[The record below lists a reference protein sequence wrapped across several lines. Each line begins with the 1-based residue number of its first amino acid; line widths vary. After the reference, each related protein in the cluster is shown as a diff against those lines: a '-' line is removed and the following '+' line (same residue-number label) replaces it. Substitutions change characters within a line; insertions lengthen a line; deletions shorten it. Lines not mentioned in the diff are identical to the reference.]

1 MLVVRHVGDERVEVH
16 AQPGKDAGGAP
27 LFRHQGKAV
36 ADGLDAAGVAHL
48 LATHANHACTGLADA
63 EERLH
68 NVGALGTHQPGNA
81 QNLAPTQVE
90 GHILDGRLVT
100 GRQPPNLQHDLG
112 RLVGLLREALAQFT
126 TDHHLDD
133 IIEGQTRDRSRVDP
147 LAVAQD
153 GDLIAD
159 AEDLVHLVRDV
170 DDPAAAILQLL
181 NDAEEMVDL
190 LLGQRG
196 GGLVH
201 DDDLRVVRE
210 RLGDLDHLHLRNR
223 QIGHLLARIHVDAQ
237 LVEDRLRVAV
247 HLGMI
252 DEEPLLGIAP
262 QPEVVHHRHLRHQV
276 QLLVHHG
283 NAVLQRFL
291 RGAERDRTATEQDLA
306 CIGTVDA
313 EQALEQRGLARAV
326 LAHQG
331 MHGMGSDLQ
340 LRIVQRLDAGK
351 ALIDA
356 AHLQQEL
363 ACRCSIAHRG

>member
-1 MLVVRHVGDERVEVH
+1 M
-16 AQPGKDAGGAP
+16 
-27 LFRHQGKAV
+27 
-36 ADGLDAAGVAHL
+36 
-48 LATHANHACTGLADA
+48 
-63 EERLH
+63 
-68 NVGALGTHQPGNA
+68 
-81 QNLAPTQVE
+81 
-90 GHILDGRLVT
+90 
-100 GRQPPNLQHDLG
+100 
-112 RLVGLLREALAQFT
+112 
-126 TDHHLDD
+126 
-133 IIEGQTRDRSRVDP
+133 
-147 LAVAQD
+147 
-153 GDLIAD
+153 
-159 AEDLVHLVRDV
+159 RDV

-247 HLGMI
+247 HLRMI
-252 DEEPLLGIAP
+252 DEGPLLGIAP

-306 CIGTVDA
+306 CIGMVDA

-331 MHGMGSDLQ
+331 VHGMGSDLQ

-351 ALIDA
+351 ALVDA